1 MNEYLEGDAR
11 NINCSLHRIA
21 AFIRQR
27 KIEDKS
33 AEDIPQIAEFSFAA
47 WVFLSSIYESG
58 WDKLEENKDKKSFR
72 QCLSSQ
78 FNRKLSTSFSQKKE
92 DKGKGKPANISK
104 VPLPIHPKP
113 SKSVLAKY
121 KFYKGDQ
128 MTRPKSYTQASKGDV
143 NEIIKI
149 KDAFPKLSPNFFLE
163 IHKVINN
170 LDMKGKLKFNMTTK
184 GPSRKQVIIPM
195 GSNNPD
201 RVMAHS
207 NIHVANINSSL
218 KNIKSEVTVD
228 FIRPNNKGIIVTTNK
243 VAATSDL
250 KVIEDYMKNL
260 NDVDLNNVMSPRLL
274 QLKSYLKILG
284 IPYLVENT
292 NLSLTHDIV
301 ERILKTTHIFNDVVL
316 ASCLCIIKIF
326 HKSDMAVI

>member
-104 VPLPIHPKP
+104 APLPIHPKP
-113 SKSVLAKY
+113 SKSVLAKS
-121 KFYKGDQ
+121 KFYKGDK
-128 MTRPKSYTQASKGDV
+128 MTRPKAYACQ
-143 NEIIKI
+143 
-149 KDAFPKLSPNFFLE
+149 
-163 IHKVINN
+163 
-170 LDMKGKLKFNMTTK
+170 
-184 GPSRKQVIIPM
+184 
-195 GSNNPD
+195 D
-201 RVMAHS
+201 R
-207 NIHVANINSSL
+207 
-218 KNIKSEVTVD
+218 
-228 FIRPNNKGIIVTTNK
+228 
-243 VAATSDL
+243 
-250 KVIEDYMKNL
+250 
-260 NDVDLNNVMSPRLL
+260 
-274 QLKSYLKILG
+274 
-284 IPYLVENT
+284 
-292 NLSLTHDIV
+292 
-301 ERILKTTHIFNDVVL
+301 
-316 ASCLCIIKIF
+316 
-326 HKSDMAVI
+326 